1 MDYLLHLLR
10 RKYLYKKD
18 TYFCKKGAGL
28 KSYAFFFYCVPLP
41 DSVAN
46 CEKLCCLFLII
57 SIRGAMQYTDVTH
70 EKITY
75 LFVKFGEGD
84 EKAFSF
90 FYKYF
95 MNDLYAYGRSLG
107 ATEVHVMDVVQDVFV
122 NVFFDKPQLKSVEHF
137 KYFLLKSLK
146 NRLYD
151 LFKSKSFSKTED
163 INEEVL
169 AFSIKTTVL
178 DEIIEEEDRI
188 IIEQKIEKLLSVLSP
203 LQKEALYLGN
213 I

>member
-1 MDYLLHLLR
+1 
-10 RKYLYKKD
+10 
-18 TYFCKKGAGL
+18 
-28 KSYAFFFYCVPLP
+28 
-41 DSVAN
+41 
-46 CEKLCCLFLII
+46 
-57 SIRGAMQYTDVTH
+57 MQYTDVTP
-70 EKITY
+70 EKITC

-107 ATEVHVMDVVQDVFV
+107 ATEAHVMDAVQDVFV

-151 LFKSKSFSKTED
+151 IFKSKSFSEATD
-163 INEEVL
+163 IGGEAL
-169 AFSIKTTVL
+169 GFSIKTTVL

-203 LQKEALYLGN
+203 LQKEALYLRYIQGLEYSEISGMMDRSEVSIRKLVSQAIIKIRKEN
-213 I
+213 QILPMVVFVAMLYG